1 MKRLIL
7 ISLVLL
13 ATSPVM
19 ALDNDKKQHFWVSAG
34 ISSMV
39 YIAQVNDGNS
49 PEVSFRNAVLFT
61 VAVGLTKEVF
71 LDDRI
76 DSGDMFFNSLGALS
90 VPLILKEF

>member
-1 MKRLIL
+1 MKSLIF
-7 ISLVLL
+7 SLVLL

-19 ALDNDKKQHFWVSAG
+19 AIDKDKKQHFWVSAG

-39 YIAQVNDGNS
+39 YIAQTNDGIE
-49 PEVSFRNAVLFT
+49 PDKAFRNAVLFT
-61 VAVGLTKEVF
+61 LVVGLTKEVF

-76 DSGDMFFNSLGALS
+76 DSGDMFFNSLGAIS